1 MVGVGLAVLADTALA
16 HTRGRGALPENA
28 SVVLFAVLCA
38 GWVVLPVL
46 TFASDDL
53 LDPTRLALLP
63 LTRRQLLTVM
73 GTGALIGVAPVAT
86 AVAACGLLPATA
98 HGAAPTVVALL
109 AVALLLLLCV
119 SASRAAATALSGLLR
134 SRRGRDLGVALAAV
148 LGLGFQLVNPLLR
161 STQSQ
166 GAQAALRGPAS
177 VLRWSPPGLLATAPG
192 RSLPG
197 AAACLLAVAAVTA
210 LLLASWERSVRR
222 TLERPDT
229 TGSGRRRATGL
240 APAGLPLPAGRVG
253 AVAAKDLRYVVRE
266 PRRLISLVTS
276 TLLPVLAVA
285 LGPLVSGSRPHGLVF
300 AVCGIGLLG
309 GLAGANRF
317 GLDGTA
323 TWLLLSSATD
333 PQDARRDLLGGD
345 LAVGLV
351 TGPLLVLAA
360 LVLAALTGGWEL
372 LPPAV
377 GCGLALLAVVLG
389 LSGLVSVRAPYA
401 VPPTQNAFGGGSP
414 GQGCAA
420 GALTVAGLVGGV
432 ALCLPLLALLLP
444 ALVTGRPA
452 WGLALLVVG
461 PAYGLGVGA
470 VLRRYAARAWAR
482 RGPEV
487 LQLLAAAP
495 G

>member
-1 MVGVGLAVLADTALA
+1 MAVLAVTSLA
-16 HTRGRGALPENA
+16 HTRDRGALPEDA
-28 SVVLFAVLCA
+28 AVVLFAALCA
-38 GWVVLPVL
+38 GWVVIPVL

-63 LTRRQLLTVM
+63 LTRRQLVTVM

-86 AVAACGLLPATA
+86 AVAAFGLVPATA
-98 HGAAPTVVALL
+98 HGPVGTLVALL
-109 AVALLLLLCV
+109 AVLLLLLLCV

-161 STQSQ
+161 STQTQ
-166 GAQAALRGPAS
+166 GVAAAFRGPAS
-177 VLRWSPPGLLATAPG
+177 VLRWTPPGLLATAPG

-197 AAACLLAVAAVTA
+197 AVACLLAVAAFTG
-210 LLLASWERSVRR
+210 LLLLSWERSVRR

-229 TGSGRRRATGL
+229 TGSRRRRDTGL
-240 APAGLPLPAGRVG
+240 APAGLPLPPGRVG
-253 AVAAKDLRYVVRE
+253 AIAAKDLRYVVRE
-266 PRRLISLVTS
+266 PRRLISTVTS
-276 TLLPVLAVA
+276 TLLPVLAIG
-285 LGPLVSGSRPHGLVF
+285 LGPVVSGNRPRGLVF

-333 PQDARRDLLGGD
+333 PRDARRDLLGGD

-351 TGPLLVLAA
+351 TAPLIVLAA
-360 LVLAALTGGWEL
+360 LVLTAVTGGWEL

-377 GCGLALLAVVLG
+377 GSALALLAVVLG
-389 LSGLVSVRAPYA
+389 LSGQVAVRAPYA

-420 GALTVAGLVGGV
+420 GALTLAGLAGGV
-432 ALCLPLLALLLP
+432 ALCLPLLVLLVP
-444 ALVTGRPA
+444 ALVTGRPV

-461 PAYGLGVGA
+461 PAYGLAVGA
-470 VLRRYAARAWAR
+470 VLRRHAALAWAR

-487 LQLLAAAP
+487 LQVLSASR